1 MSIQKELKNKFNDL
15 VGELKIQN
23 INNMVLLS
31 GNVFVSDKEEFTKEL
46 MSEIGRKY
54 PSALL
59 SNNLKIN
66 EFVVVEDEVDTNVKH
81 EQVIDEVNVLYYG
94 YLDINHIKP
103 NDEFKIIHENNRDRL
118 DNIVKSLNFLAPVV
132 LDSDLK
138 VIDGNFRLQLAAAN
152 NVKELLVVVIDDN
165 DIRADFLRL
174 ALNRTAEF
182 QRWAYREVDDFVDSI
197 PQVQPLLEPIGFF
210 GKYVLPTSFFSDTV
224 INYVIDPFNE
234 KQKQY
239 SQEEGLAEWAKYR
252 REQMAKLSEEKRKP
266 KPKKINAVSLFDLA
280 PKEDDFLE
288 TYDIDEEMDEFVD
301 KYKEIAGDITDRMD
315 AIKKAEIEE
324 KGGVWQ
330 RTHRTSQ
337 EVAEDNRLQAIE
349 NIQETDLLTEEEKV
363 VVIENIDDY
372 YEYGNDMEKIAKV
385 LRGDE

>member
-46 MSEIGRKY
+46 MKQIGDKY

-118 DNIVKSLNFLAPVV
+118 DNIVKSLNFLAPIV

-224 INYVIDPFNE
+224 VNYVIDPFNE

-349 NIQETDLLTEEEKV
+349 NVQETDLLTEEEKV